1 MSRGDDDGEQPMTPR
16 PEERSTFLKTSD
28 ILDRTRRYIERA
40 RQLLVDRMRETHSEE
55 RERLFLETVEE
66 ERTQL
71 EEAIDRCTRAAPTK
85 VLETRA
91 QYSVDPW
98 EETPRAPADLSI
110 EEAVQWLLAIDQRLL
125 QTYEELTERTES
137 VEVREFLASLADLV
151 RAHDRRLT
159 KESQAARDI

>member
-1 MSRGDDDGEQPMTPR
+1 MSRRDDDGEQPVTPR
-16 PEERSTFLKTSD
+16 PEERSTFLEMSD
-28 ILDRTRRYIERA
+28 VLDRTRRYIERA
-40 RQLLVDRMRETHSEE
+40 RHLLVDRMRETNPEE
-55 RERLFLETVEE
+55 RDRLFLETVEE
-66 ERTQL
+66 ERTEL

-98 EETPRAPADLSI
+98 EEAPRAPDDLSI
-110 EEAVQWLLAIDQRLL
+110 EEAVEWLLAIDQRLL

-137 VEVREFLASLADLV
+137 VEVGEFLRSLADLV

-159 KESQAARDI
+159 KQSQTARDI